1 MLGLFSKKE
10 VSSKN
15 TNTTP
20 VNRGSD
26 FILNAISNQM
36 ALIQFSPDGT
46 ILDANENFLAAM
58 EYTLPA
64 IQGKHHR
71 IFCNKKT
78 QDSEAYKHFW
88 DKLSNGIAFKDQI
101 LRVTQSGKEVWLEAS
116 YCPVF
121 DENNQVIKVVKIASD
136 ITDLVNS
143 THELKSQKDALS
155 RSQAI
160 IEFDLEGNVLTAND
174 NFLHTMG
181 FELNQI
187 LGTHH
192 SQFCPEDITN
202 SNEYKQFWARLRNGE
217 FISGKFHRKAN
228 DGRDVWLEASY
239 NPIFDA
245 TGKQYKVIKFAT
257 DISDTELKAQETDR
271 LALQASQETETA
283 AKSGLEVGDQAIDV
297 MTDVVKGLTT
307 SSESIRSLNEQSE
320 RITNIVNTIS
330 AIADQ
335 TNLLALNAAIEA
347 ARAGEQGRGFAVVA
361 DEVRQLAAR
370 TSNSTSEIDEVVKR
384 NHQMAS
390 SAMST
395 IESAMS
401 ESLKGEELIKETG
414 GAIKKISQSTS
425 ALIQALQG

>member
-10 VSSKN
+10 ASSN
-15 TNTTP
+15 NTTIP
-20 VNRGSD
+20 SANRDSE
-26 FILNAISNQM
+26 FILQAISNQM

-46 ILDANENFLAAM
+46 ILDANENFLVAM

-71 IFCNKKT
+71 IFCNKQT
-78 QDSEAYKHFW
+78 QNSEAYQDFW
-88 DKLSNGIAFKDQI
+88 NKLSQGIAFKDQI
-101 LRVTQSGKEVWLEAS
+101 LRVTQTGKEVWLEAS

-121 DENNQVIKVVKIASD
+121 DEHNQVIKVVKIASD

-143 THELKSQKDALS
+143 THELKSQQDALS

-160 IEFDLEGNVLTAND
+160 IEFDLNGHVLTANE
-174 NFLHTMG
+174 NFLHTMSCQLDEIIG
-181 FELNQI
+181 A
-187 LGTHH
+187 HH
-192 SQFCPEDITN
+192 SQFCPEEITN
-202 SNEYKQFWARLRNGE
+202 GKDYQTFWSRLGNGE
-217 FISGKFHRKAN
+217 FISGKFQRVSN
-228 DGRDVWLEASY
+228 DGREIWLEASY
-239 NPIFDA
+239 NPIFDP
-245 TGKQYKVIKFAT
+245 TGKQYKVVKFAT
-257 DISDTELKAQETDR
+257 DITDTVLKAKETDK
-271 LALQASQETETA
+271 LALHASQETEEA
-283 AKSGLEVGDQAIDV
+283 AKTGLEVGDQAITV

-330 AIADQ
+330 AFADQ

-390 SAMST
+390 CAMST

-425 ALIQALQG
+425 SLIQALQG